1 MNRLAGID
9 LEVLRFRLLLIFS
22 GLIPLSNF
30 LSIRLLILILIIS
43 IIIDYKGVGKG
54 LWQSRETFF
63 YFLVLLL
70 GLIYSRDLNT
80 GFRVLET
87 SASVLLIPMAFPNSD
102 KLSESKW
109 EKIIQAFI
117 IGLFI
122 ACVICLSNAAIEY
135 LRSKNIAS
143 FFYYNLTDIIKLQP
157 TYFAYYLIFSITW
170 LIHNLFFG
178 ETQSNK
184 FSIAILIM
192 FLFVALI
199 LTGGQTAFTSLLLIF
214 SFYFLKFILEKKTT
228 VRKFTISLVCVL
240 VIFMFVFNPNNQLMN
255 DSWDRFDL
263 WDAAIN
269 ASTNPFWGEGTGDYK
284 LVLNQYYTTH
294 QMSHFAN
301 ESLNSHNQFIQIYFS
316 NGIIGLLAIVIL
328 LGSPIYRSF
337 KMGNPLGILIFFPFL
352 IYGMTE
358 VFMGR
363 YQGVVFFAFLS
374 QVFFSFVDSQRLNHY
389 NVQMK

>member
-1 MNRLAGID
+1 
-9 LEVLRFRLLLIFS
+9 
-22 GLIPLSNF
+22 
-30 LSIRLLILILIIS
+30 
-43 IIIDYKGVGKG
+43 
-54 LWQSRETFF
+54 
-63 YFLVLLL
+63 
-70 GLIYSRDLNT
+70 
-80 GFRVLET
+80 
-87 SASVLLIPMAFPNSD
+87 
-102 KLSESKW
+102 
-109 EKIIQAFI
+109 
-117 IGLFI
+117 
-122 ACVICLSNAAIEY
+122 
-135 LRSKNIAS
+135 
-143 FFYYNLTDIIKLQP
+143 
-157 TYFAYYLIFSITW
+157 
-170 LIHNLFFG
+170 
-178 ETQSNK
+178 
-184 FSIAILIM
+184 
-192 FLFVALI
+192 
-199 LTGGQTAFTSLLLIF
+199 
-214 SFYFLKFILEKKTT
+214 
-228 VRKFTISLVCVL
+228 
-240 VIFMFVFNPNNQLMN
+240 MFVFNPNNQLMN